1 MYLYK
6 CKSLTLEDFS
16 LSHKTR
22 EKRHIKAEEENKGRG
37 NRYNCLKYKTQV
49 DIWNDEGRII
59 QEETWFV

>member
-49 DIWNDEGRII
+49 DI
-59 QEETWFV
+59 